1 MNEDFPQFVKARKL
15 AHAWVAASMARNIA
29 IQSLKDLPQQSDQ
42 NPLIKVLNVTL
53 DLMDE
58 MLREIYPDL
67 PITSILQEP
76 DSDLVM

>member
-1 MNEDFPQFVKARKL
+1 MSEDFPQFVKARKL
-15 AHAWVAASMARNIA
+15 AHAWVAASMARDIA
-29 IQSLKDLPQQSDQ
+29 IQGVKEQQSDQ

-58 MLREIYPDL
+58 MLREIYPDI